1 VACSSPASI
10 GRAPQAFEVCPAS
23 GHSGSVGGPELRRR
37 GARPGPHTR
46 PRWARRARALGAQRP
61 GRPGIP
67 ATWHAARDGGLARRP
82 TVVVGRS
89 APEPEPG
96 PPPGIASL
104 LRTGT
109 LGLPQPASLRVSG
122 PPAPGAGGKPGV
134 SRPLQV
140 CFPWSQH
147 RGASSLRHAAVTP
160 PTGCYTVTAQPI
172 IATYGAPS
180 DAIDSDA
187 SSTVTP
193 SPPRF
198 GRQAHIP
205 RCRRR

>member
-1 VACSSPASI
+1 MRYGVWPGVGVERAGKGPWHPKARLPRHSRNVACCARRRPGPSSD
-10 GRAPQAFEVCPAS
+10 G
-23 GHSGSVGGPELRRR
+23 RR
-37 GARPGPHTR
+37 GAH
-46 PRWARRARALGAQRP
+46 
-61 GRPGIP
+61 
-67 ATWHAARDGGLARRP
+67 
-82 TVVVGRS
+82 S

-140 CFPWSQH
+140 CFLWSQH

-193 SPPRF
+193 SPPAVRT
-198 GRQAHIP
+198 ASTHSTASAPMNNIALLNSWP
-205 RCRRR
+205 A